1 MSGADLGI
9 ALAIPMLISIG
20 MGCVI
25 DYKKLLEALKTK
37 WKAFALAMT
46 CQFGLLPLVCVIWV
60 TIFDCPNDMS
70 LGFLMACSVPGGA
83 LSNVFQFYSYA
94 DVELGIGSTI
104 MSTLFALVLF
114 PLDMIIY
121 SGLFTDNGDAWELP
135 WFEVILTAVSV
146 CVSTLI
152 GISIKSYFPIQAFYV
167 EKTFSALGVFGMFCG
182 IAFAFLSDPP
192 KGVSSEELWKGI
204 CVAILL
210 PCSAYSYSY
219 LLTKY
224 VPIGLNPA
232 EQRTIML
239 ETSLQNLAIS
249 TSVTLLAYDSD
260 QQNDILLPQAM
271 FMFTLPITGL
281 TFTIVCAKFFPLE
294 PKTEKDGAEKVE
306 EPNEPPSSVAMADQ
320 ETRSTV

>member
-1 MSGADLGI
+1 MAGADLGI
-9 ALAIPMLISIG
+9 ALAIPMIISIG

-25 DYKKLLEALKTK
+25 NYNKLIAALKEK
-37 WKAFALAMT
+37 WRAFALAMT

-83 LSNVFQFYSYA
+83 LSNVFQYYSYA
-94 DVELGIGSTI
+94 DVELGIASTI

-114 PLDMIIY
+114 PLAMIMY
-121 SGLFTDNGDAWELP
+121 SGLFSDNGDAWELP
-135 WFEVILTAVSV
+135 WFEVILTAISV

-152 GISIKSYFPIQAFYV
+152 GISIKSYFPNQAKYV
-167 EKTFSALGVFGMFCG
+167 EKTFSALGVFGMFVG
-182 IAFAFLSDPP
+182 ISFAFIADPP
-192 KGVSSEELWKGI
+192 KDVSTEELWKGI

-224 VPIGLNPA
+224 VPIGLNRA

-249 TSVTLLAYDSD
+249 TSVTLIA
-260 QQNDILLPQAM
+260 
-271 FMFTLPITGL
+271 
-281 TFTIVCAKFFPLE
+281 
-294 PKTEKDGAEKVE
+294 
-306 EPNEPPSSVAMADQ
+306 
-320 ETRSTV
+320 